1 MSEQDKLLINQVKQ
15 IVDIKLPL
23 VSNLSNAAAVLA
35 TIENINWAGFYL
47 VEGNSLY
54 LGPFQGEP
62 ACTLIQKG
70 KGVCGK
76 AFEEKKTQIVK
87 NVKKFKGHIACST
100 MSRSEIVV
108 PIISGGEVKAV
119 IDIDAPVINRF
130 DDHDKEIL
138 EEIAGFL
145 SNLFSNGVKKQ
156 LKEQESKDT
165 SPEAA
170 IKKLQEDIDL

>member
-1 MSEQDKLLINQVKQ
+1 MKNELAEQIKNLTND
-15 IVDIKLPL
+15 KLPL
-23 VSNLSNAAAVLA
+23 VSNLSNAAAILA
-35 TIENINWAGFYL
+35 TMDNINWAGFYL

-100 MSRSEIVV
+100 LSRSEIVV

-119 IDIDAPVINRF
+119 IDMDAPVINRF
-130 DDHDKEIL
+130 EDKDREIL

-145 SNLFSNGVKKQ
+145 AKLFIKGNVKEHHKPEDKNDPLSAIEK
-156 LKEQESKDT
+156 LKEDY
-165 SPEAA
+165 
-170 IKKLQEDIDL
+170 DL